1 MKYRLY
7 VDEVGNSGLGANL
20 QHPNERY
27 LSLTGVVI
35 ELDYV
40 DTKVAPQL
48 EALKRRFFRTHVD
61 EPVILHRKELVN
73 RQYPFQSLRDS
84 AVEKAFN
91 ADLLGLLKSLDYTT
105 ITVVIDKYEHLQR
118 YKVWRYDPYHYC
130 QEVLLERYV
139 LWLEHQSATGDVMA
153 ESRGGRE
160 DRRLKESFQRI
171 WRDGTPYVSAA
182 QLASRLSSKQL
193 KVKTKANNIA
203 GLQLADLLAHPSFK
217 YVLCRRQKVAQP
229 QTFGA
234 KIAQILVNQ
243 KYLRNEGGTLD
254 GWGCKWLP

>member
-7 VDEVGNSGLGANL
+7 VDEVGNSGLGAKL

-27 LSLTGVVI
+27 LSLTGVII
-35 ELDYV
+35 ELDHV
-40 DTKVAPQL
+40 DADVAPQL
-48 EALKRRFFRTHVD
+48 EALKRRYFKTHVD
-61 EPVILHRKELVN
+61 EPLILHRKELVN
-73 RQYPFQSLRDS
+73 KRYPFQSLKDP

-91 ADLLGLLKSLDYTT
+91 AELLDLLESLDYTA
-105 ITVVIDKYEHLQR
+105 ITVVIDKHEHLQR
-118 YKVWRYDPYHYC
+118 YKVWHYDPYHYC

-139 LWLEHQSATGDVMA
+139 LWLEHQTATGDVMA

-160 DRRLKESFQRI
+160 DRRLKESFTRI
-171 WRDGTPYVSAA
+171 WREGTRYVPAT
-182 QLASRLSSKQL
+182 QLASRLTSKQL

-217 YVLCRRQKVAQP
+217 YILCRRQKVAQP

-234 KIAQILVNQ
+234 KIAQILVDR
-243 KYLRNEGGTLD
+243 KYLRSASGKLD